1 MGIIEMLFGNK
12 KREEEYVDAENIAQ
26 TLDGGQELTRD
37 IKRAGKYRIIY
48 DQLKSY
54 NDTQNVI
61 NLFRDGKTILLIDI
75 VQIQQEKF
83 EDLKRAIDRIKKTAE
98 VTGGDMVVLQ
108 NSLLLVVPKTHLI
121 MKKKKKTT
129 SFAEGMEY

>member
-26 TLDGGQELTRD
+26 TLDEGQELTRD

-54 NDTQNVI
+54 NDTQNII